1 MTILGRTF
9 TDADARRVAWTAI
22 AAASVAFPTL
32 LSGIKGG
39 NTKAS
44 VLAFIIVVGSAAF
57 SAVKNWFLADS
68 SPVK

>member
-32 LSGIKGG
+32 LAGLKT
-39 NTKAS
+39 NTKAA
-44 VLAFIIVVGSAAF
+44 VLTFVIVVGSAAF
-57 SAVKNWFLADS
+57 SAVKNWFLTDS
-68 SPVK
+68 SPIK